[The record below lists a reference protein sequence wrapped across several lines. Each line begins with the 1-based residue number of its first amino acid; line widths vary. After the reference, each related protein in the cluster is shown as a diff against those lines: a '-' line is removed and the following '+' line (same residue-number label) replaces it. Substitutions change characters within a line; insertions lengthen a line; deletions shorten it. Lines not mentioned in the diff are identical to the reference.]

1 MRTFLGFFMIK
12 VTWALEKVVGFR
24 YLLYLCNRNI
34 KMIRDMKKKFLL
46 CVMALTWVL
55 ACPVMAANGANGDE
69 DEDPMEVFVGK
80 QFIDLQLKDFDGQS
94 HRLGEYIGKGKWV
107 LIDFW
112 ASWCGPCR
120 EELPELAWQKAAKKM
135 NLSWNHLSD
144 LNGWDSKAVEV
155 YKVPGIPT
163 NLLVNPSGKIVASN
177 LDMEELADKLNEVLG
192 R

>member
-1 MRTFLGFFMIK
+1 LVKVFKAFHANGFD
-12 VTWALEKVVGFR
+12 VVG
-24 YLLYLCNRNI
+24 I
-34 KMIRDMKKKFLL
+34 S
-46 CVMALTWVL
+46 
-55 ACPVMAANGANGDE
+55 
-69 DEDPMEVFVGK
+69 
-80 QFIDLQLKDFDGQS
+80 IDDDAQ
-94 HRLGEYIGKGKWV
+94 
-107 LIDFW
+107 
-112 ASWCGPCR
+112 
-120 EELPELAWQKAAKKM
+120 AWQKAAKKM

>member
-1 MRTFLGFFMIK
+1 
-12 VTWALEKVVGFR
+12 
-24 YLLYLCNRNI
+24 
-34 KMIRDMKKKFLL
+34 MKKKFLL

-94 HRLGEYIGKGKWV
+94 HRLGEYVGKGKWV

-112 ASWCGPCR
+112 ASWCGPCL
-120 EELPELAWQKAAKKM
+120 EELPELVKVYKAFHASGFDVVGISIDDDAQAWQKAAKKM
-135 NLSWNHLSD
+135 KLSWNHLSD